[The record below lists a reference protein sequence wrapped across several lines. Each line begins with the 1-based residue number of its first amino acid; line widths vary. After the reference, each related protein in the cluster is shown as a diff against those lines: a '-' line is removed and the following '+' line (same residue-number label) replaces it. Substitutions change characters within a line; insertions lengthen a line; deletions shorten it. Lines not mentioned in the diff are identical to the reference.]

1 MYASTFWSLFL
12 LDTYYLI
19 HTAPESMGLVEGSTT
34 PQGFCSFENRN
45 ANLGTKKRI
54 GKMPKKN
61 EKKQN
66 ALKHG
71 AYSHEI
77 MLPGEK
83 RADYDALSTATFEEW
98 APEGVTEQCLVADL
112 VGLRWRKWR
121 MDRYD
126 QVRLQQRTDKVRLE
140 NECNRH
146 RKNLKNLGTEF
157 SKTDSVEAAE
167 KILDRLSPVY
177 VEIIMGWIPRDK
189 CKDPTQW
196 GQEIGKFLSNL
207 KPDEPLEGPD
217 LFAAIVNPDSMETEI
232 SRSNRLDEAIDRKI
246 KRLMQVKTAKQIFPS
261 MRKNAK
267 PEPKLINPPA
277 GADDQSP
284 AIIEYKGEPAADAQI
299 IISEALDTDIGAF
312 RPQNVVAIEETLVG
326 EYGSVSISPDVTEKG
341 HSDEEH
347 ARVEFFA
354 KPPPMATLEE
364 WQKYCAL
371 SHDLLEREGYSR
383 GVGLINC
390 I

>member
-1 MYASTFWSLFL
+1 
-12 LDTYYLI
+12 
-19 HTAPESMGLVEGSTT
+19 
-34 PQGFCSFENRN
+34 
-45 ANLGTKKRI
+45 
-54 GKMPKKN
+54 MPKKN
-61 EKKQN
+61 GKKRN

-71 AYSHEI
+71 AYSDEI

-121 MDRYD
+121 MERYD
-126 QVRLQQRTDKVRLE
+126 QIRLQQRTDKVRLE
-140 NECNRH
+140 NEYNRH

-157 SKTDSVEAAE
+157 SKTDSIEATE
-167 KILDRLSPVY
+167 KIFERLSPLY
-177 VEIIMGWIPRDK
+177 AEIIMGWIPRDK

-196 GQEIGKFLSNL
+196 GQEIGKFLSSL
-207 KPDEPLEGPD
+207 KPDEPLEGLD

-232 SRSNRLDEAIDRKI
+232 SRSDRLDEAIDRKI
-246 KRLMQVKTAKQIFPS
+246 KRLMQVKTAKQIFPN

-277 GADDQSP
+277 GADDPSP
-284 AIIEYKGEPAADAQI
+284 AIIEYKGEAAADAQI
-299 IISEALDTDIGAF
+299 IISEASDTANGAF
-312 RPQNVVAIEETLVG
+312 RSQNVVAIEETLVG
-326 EYGSVSISPDVTEKG
+326 EYGPVSISPDVTEKE
-341 HSDEEH
+341 HSDAEH
-347 ARVEFFA
+347 ARVEVFA
-354 KPPPMATLEE
+354 KPPPMMTPEE

-371 SHDLLEREGYSR
+371 SHELREREGYSR